1 VAAGSARTPSPQSAS
16 APNKTSVFLVL
27 GCTFLGAAAQVLMK
41 LGANA
46 LPPGASV
53 VQMIT
58 CLPLLAGLAV
68 YGLSTVL
75 LILALRNSELS
86 LMYPIIALTYV
97 WVMILSVM
105 IFNESLNAFKVLG
118 VLVIVGGVAVLG
130 RGSQR

>member
-1 VAAGSARTPSPQSAS
+1 MSKS
-16 APNKTSVFLVL
+16 APNKTSVLLVL
-27 GCTFLGAAAQVLMK
+27 GCTVLGAAAQVLMK
-41 LGANA
+41 MGGNQ

-53 VQMIT
+53 VQMLT
-58 CLPLLAGLAV
+58 CVPLLGGLTV

-97 WVMILSVM
+97 WVMILSVV
-105 IFNESLNAFKVLG
+105 IFGESLNAFKVLG
-118 VLVIVGGVAVLG
+118 VLVIVAGVAVLG